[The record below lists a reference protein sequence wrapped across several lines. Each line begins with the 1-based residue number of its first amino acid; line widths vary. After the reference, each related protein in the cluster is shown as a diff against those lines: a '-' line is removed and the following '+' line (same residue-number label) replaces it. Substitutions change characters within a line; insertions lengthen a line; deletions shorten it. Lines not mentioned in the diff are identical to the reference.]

1 MYARSTTVRGNPQ
14 SLDDAIAYLRDEVM
28 PAVQEMDGCI
38 GLSML
43 CDRDSARCIATTAWE
58 TEEAMHN
65 SESGLHAMRQRYA
78 EMLGGPAE
86 VQEWEIAVLHR
97 TQPAPEAACCRVI
110 WTRGD
115 PANLERSVD
124 AFRMS
129 LLPRLE
135 ELPGFCSI
143 SMLVDPENGRSVT
156 ATVYENRDAMN
167 RAAETAK
174 PMREEFTRQVGSEI
188 MEVAEFDL
196 VLAHLRVP
204 ETV

>member
-143 SMLVDPENGRSVT
+143 SLLVDPENGRSVT

>member
-1 MYARSTTVRGNPQ
+1 MDEG
-14 SLDDAIAYLRDEVM
+14 IAYIRDTVM
-28 PAVQEMDGCI
+28 PAVRQTDGWV

-43 CDRDSARCIATTAWE
+43 AERDTGRCIVTTSWADAD
-58 TEEAMHN
+58 AMHR
-65 SESGLHAMRQRYA
+65 SAESVVAMRQRAA
-78 EMLGGPAE
+78 ELMGGPAE

-97 TQPAPEAACCRVI
+97 TQPSPEAACCRVI

-188 MEVAEFDL
+188 LEVAEFDL

>member
-1 MYARSTTVRGNPQ
+1 
-14 SLDDAIAYLRDEVM
+14 
-28 PAVQEMDGCI
+28 MDGCI

-43 CDRDSARCIATTAWE
+43 CDRDSGRCIATTAWE

-115 PANLERSVD
+115 PANQERSVD

-143 SMLVDPENGRSVT
+143 SLLVDPENGRSVT

-188 MEVAEFDL
+188 LEVAEFDL